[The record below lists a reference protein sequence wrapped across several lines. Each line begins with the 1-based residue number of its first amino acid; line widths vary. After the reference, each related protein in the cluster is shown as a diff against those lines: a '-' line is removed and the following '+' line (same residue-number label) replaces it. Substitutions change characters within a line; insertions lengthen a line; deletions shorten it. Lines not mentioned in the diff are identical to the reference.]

1 MKLAAIVMTLNE
13 ARHLP
18 RCLSSLR
25 GIADAVMVVDSFS
38 TDETVRI
45 AREHGARVLQRAWVN
60 YSEQFNWALTRLD
73 ADTDWVLRVDAD
85 ERLTPELAAEIR
97 ERLPGLD
104 SGVNGVAFRRLVI
117 FQGRAIRFGGVS
129 RAPVLR
135 LFRYGRGRCES
146 RWMDEHVK
154 GAEPAV
160 TFRGELIDENLNPLT
175 WWIDKHN
182 RYASREATDLLNLE
196 YGFGPRDSR
205 ARLLPLL
212 LRVPAGHP
220 GRILRRRLPRPAR
233 VLVPLSGG
241 RQDRRGQALHEGFRC
256 GRGHRRRS
264 DTGDR
269 RPARPGLKPAAG
281 NQVLRVMNLS
291 VGRVCGHSY
300 LPGLFGDKPAVE
312 LTRFRGH
319 LTLWGGG
326 IHHAEIETAVP
337 AGLPAPDGRVGSH
350 RTDSGRADS

>member
-38 TDETVRI
+38 TDETLRI
-45 AREHGARVLQRAWVN
+45 AGEHGARVIQRAWVN
-60 YSEQFNWALTRLD
+60 HAAQFNWALTRLD

-129 RAPVLR
+129 RGARAPAVPLR
-135 LFRYGRGRCES
+135 PRAVREPLD
-146 RWMDEHVK
+146 DEHVK

-182 RYASREATDLLNLE
+182 RYASLDAMELLNLE
-196 YGFGPRDSR
+196 YGFGPRDSVAGLRGGSR
-205 ARLLPLL
+205 AGVKRWVKE
-212 LRVPAGHP
+212 RVYA
-220 GRILRRRLPRPAR
+220 RLPRGIRALAYFLYCYVFRLGILDGPSGAGFH
-233 VLVPLSGG
+233 VLQGFWYRYLVDAKIAEVKRCMRGLRRWTRPPPSIGYWGSTSG
-241 RQDRRGQALHEGFRC
+241 A
-256 GRGHRRRS
+256 
-264 DTGDR
+264 TGD
-269 RPARPGLKPAAG
+269 
-281 NQVLRVMNLS
+281 
-291 VGRVCGHSY
+291 
-300 LPGLFGDKPAVE
+300 
-312 LTRFRGH
+312 
-319 LTLWGGG
+319 
-326 IHHAEIETAVP
+326 
-337 AGLPAPDGRVGSH
+337 
-350 RTDSGRADS
+350 

>member
-1 MKLAAIVMTLNE
+1 MKLVAIVMTLNE

-45 AREHGARVLQRAWVN
+45 AREHGAKVLQRAWVN
-60 YSEQFNWALTRLD
+60 HSEQFNWALTRLD

-104 SGVNGVAFRRLVI
+104 SGVNGVAFRWHVV

-135 LFRYGRGRCES
+135 LFRYGHGRCES
-146 RWMDEHVK
+146 RWMDEHIK

-160 TFRGELIDENLNPLT
+160 TFRGELIDENLKPLT

-182 RYASREATDLLNLE
+182 RYASLEATDLLNLE
-196 YGFGPRDSR
+196 YGFWPRDSIAGLRGGAR
-205 ARLLPLL
+205 AGANRKRWVKE
-212 LRVPAGHP
+212 RVYA
-220 GRILRRRLPRPAR
+220 RLPRGMRALAYFLYCYVFRLGMLDGP
-233 VLVPLSGG
+233 SG
-241 RQDRRGQALHEGFRC
+241 AGF
-256 GRGHRRRS
+256 H
-264 DTGDR
+264 
-269 RPARPGLKPAAG
+269 
-281 NQVLRVMNLS
+281 VLR
-291 VGRVCGHSY
+291 GFWYRY
-300 LPGLFGDKPAVE
+300 LVDAK
-312 LTRFRGH
+312 
-319 LTLWGGG
+319 
-326 IHHAEIETAVP
+326 IAEVKRCMRDSGVDAATAVDRIL
-337 AGLPAPDGRVGSH
+337 GIDVRGDPD
-350 RTDSGRADS
+350 

>member
-45 AREHGARVLQRAWVN
+45 AGEHGARVVQRAWVN
-60 YSEQFNWALTRLD
+60 HADQFNWALTRLD

-85 ERLTPELAAEIR
+85 ERLTPELAAEVR

-182 RYASREATDLLNLE
+182 RYASLEATDLLNLE
-196 YGFGPRDSR
+196 YGFGPRDSVAGLRGGSR
-205 ARLLPLL
+205 AGVKRWVKE
-212 LRVPAGHP
+212 RVYA
-220 GRILRRRLPRPAR
+220 RLPRGTRALAYFLYCYVFR
-233 VLVPLSGG
+233 LGILDGSSG
-241 RQDRRGQALHEGFRC
+241 EGFHVLQGFWYRYLVDAKIAEVKRC
-256 GRGHRRRS
+256 MRDCGV
-264 DTGDR
+264 D
-269 RPARPGLKPAAG
+269 AA
-281 NQVLRVMNLS
+281 
-291 VGRVCGHSY
+291 
-300 LPGLFGDKPAVE
+300 
-312 LTRFRGH
+312 
-319 LTLWGGG
+319 
-326 IHHAEIETAVP
+326 TAVDRIL
-337 AGLPAPDGRVGSH
+337 GIDVRRAPD
-350 RTDSGRADS
+350 